1 MNYFNLKF
9 SYSIEKFADRFL
21 NRLNYGSVKVIYPS
35 GKVSRY
41 IGKYPGYDANIH
53 IFNFKVFSKI
63 FKKGPV
69 GFGESYIDGDFTTSN
84 LTILLLFASQNEK
97 NFLKNFRSNWLYHT
111 YIKFRHYLRENTKT
125 QSKKNIKF
133 HYDLGNDFYTK
144 WLDESMTY
152 SSALFTQDKD
162 NLKEAQ
168 LKKYKEIADTL
179 NMDNNSTFLEIGCGW
194 GGFTTYIAKT
204 FDCKVD
210 AITIS
215 KEQFDYTSK
224 KIQQEGLAEKVKVTM
239 QDYRDISKKYSRI
252 ASIEMFEAVGKKYWP
267 TFFNIIKNS
276 LIHNGR
282 SALQIITIDEEKV
295 LNYQSEPDFIQQYIF
310 PGGMLPSKP
319 QLHEITKQVGLKLN
333 EYNSFKQSYAKTLNL
348 WNKQFQLSWN
358 ELSNMGFNLR
368 FKRMWE
374 YYFSYCET
382 GFLTGSTD
390 VSHFVLQK

>member
-1 MNYFNLKF
+1 MNYFNIKF
-9 SYSIEKFADRFL
+9 SYSLEKIADRFL
-21 NRLNYGSVKVIYPS
+21 NRLNYGSVEVIYPS
-35 GKVSRY
+35 GKTSRY
-41 IGKYPGYDANIH
+41 IGKYPGHSANIH

-63 FKKGPV
+63 FNRGSV

-97 NFLKNFRSNWLYHT
+97 DFLKNYKSNWLYHA

-133 HYDLGNDFYTK
+133 HYDLGNDFYKK

-194 GGFTTYIAKT
+194 GSFTTYIAKT
-204 FDCKVD
+204 FGCKVD

-224 KIQQEGLAEKVKVTM
+224 KIQQEGLAEKVNVTM
-239 QDYRDISKKYSRI
+239 QDYRDISKKYSRTY
-252 ASIEMFEAVGKKYWP
+252 FL
-267 TFFNIIKNS
+267 IKSS
-276 LIHNGR
+276 LIVFAI
-282 SALQIITIDEEKV
+282 SL
-295 LNYQSEPDFIQQYIF
+295 SFF
-310 PGGMLPSKP
+310 SKIG
-319 QLHEITKQVGLKLN
+319 EN
-333 EYNSFKQSYAKTLNL
+333 
-348 WNKQFQLSWN
+348 
-358 ELSNMGFNLR
+358 
-368 FKRMWE
+368 
-374 YYFSYCET
+374 
-382 GFLTGSTD
+382 
-390 VSHFVLQK
+390 